1 MDLDQAIE
9 IHVGWKV
16 KFRMAIFQKEPLD
29 SDCIG
34 REDCCELGKW
44 LHGEAKARFD
54 KLETYVACMA
64 RHKAFHEE
72 AGRIACAINAAQ
84 YDEATELMKSS
95 GPFARASSA
104 VGLAISDLRN
114 EVDSDSRF

>member
-1 MDLDQAIE
+1 MDLDEAIKLH
-9 IHVGWKV
+9 IQWKV
-16 KFRMAIFQKEPLD
+16 KLRMAIFQKEPLD

-34 REDCCELGKW
+34 RDDCCELGEW
-44 LHGEAKARFD
+44 LHGEAKAKFY
-54 KLETYVACMA
+54 KLEAYAACLA

-72 AGRIACAINAAQ
+72 AGRIARAINAAR

-114 EVDSDSRF
+114 EMAADSGS